1 MKLCLTTFLLSALLA
16 SSAAAE
22 VRIGLGAPISGPD
35 AVFGAELRSGVE
47 QAILDINAKG
57 GILGKHLVLSV
68 GDDGSDPK
76 KGVAV
81 ANKLVADKVSFVVGH
96 FNSTVTLPASEIY
109 SDNAVLDI
117 TPASTNPQVT
127 ERGLDFV
134 FRTCGRDDQQAQV
147 AAKFLAAQSGK
158 KIAILY
164 DNTTYG
170 KGLADKTRSVLLD
183 LEIKDVLY
191 DGVDKGEKDY
201 SAIVARIKAAGAD
214 FLYWGGLGTEAGIIV
229 RQMRAQSVNTQLI
242 AGDGIASDD
251 FSAAGGDAVEGTLMT
266 FPPDPRRRP
275 EATAAVKRFKGRGI
289 DPEAYTLYAYAAI
302 EALEQAAEA
311 ADSLDPA
318 ALAKVMHSGIKFKTV
333 LGTISYDAK
342 GDITEPDYV
351 IFVWKKGS
359 DGTMDYDRLKP

>member
-1 MKLCLTTFLLSALLA
+1 MKLCLTAFLLSALLA
-16 SSAAAE
+16 SVAAAE

-35 AVFGAELRSGVE
+35 AVFGAELRNGVE

-57 GILGKHLVLSV
+57 GIFGKHLVLSV

-81 ANKLVADKVSFVVGH
+81 ANKLVAGKVSFVVGH

-109 SDNAVLDI
+109 SDHTVLDI

-134 FRTCGRDDQQAQV
+134 FRTCGRDDQQAGV
-147 AAKFLAAQSGK
+147 AAKFLGAQSGK

-170 KGLADKTRSVLLD
+170 KGLADETRSALLD
-183 LEIKDVLY
+183 LGIKDVLY

-201 SAIVARIKAAGAD
+201 SAIVTRIKAAGAD
-214 FLYWGGLGTEAGIIV
+214 FVYWGGLATEAGIIV
-229 RQMRAQSVNTQLI
+229 RQMREQGVNTLLI
-242 AGDGIASDD
+242 GGDGIASDD

-275 EATAAVKRFKGRGI
+275 EAAGVVKRFRARGI
-289 DPEAYTLYAYAAI
+289 NPEAYTLYAYAAV
-302 EALEQAAEA
+302 EAMQRAAEA
-311 ADSLDPA
+311 AGSLDPA
-318 ALAKVMHSGIKFKTV
+318 ALAKVMHSGIALKTV
-333 LGTISYDAK
+333 LGPISYDAK

-351 IFVWKKGS
+351 IFVWKKGPY
-359 DGTMDYDRLKP
+359 GTMEYHRLNP